1 MSKYIPMREVTFEEY
16 LHFIKKHNYVII
28 ENQKIEIGRPIPIRT
43 LQPVDFKLESSTVWS
58 FPERGKWATHYANAK
73 YRGNWA
79 PQVPRNLILKYSNP
93 GETVLDAFVGS
104 GTTLIECKLLGRNG
118 IGVDVNYEAIM
129 VAWDRL
135 NFKYNPEIEKKSTL
149 DAYMKLEEAKT
160 EWFEP
165 KIKLYHGD
173 ARNLDKI
180 EDESIDLIATH
191 PPYANIISYSKKAK
205 IEVKGDLS
213 KVTSVNEF
221 IREMKKVAEEFYRVL
236 KPGRYVAILIGDTRR
251 HKHFVP
257 ISFRVMQAFLDVG
270 FILKEDI
277 IKLQH
282 NMIGTIPWK
291 KWHQDFH
298 LIAHEHL
305 FIFRKPAKGEN
316 IKKFKES
323 MKWW

>member
-1 MSKYIPMREVTFEEY
+1 MREVPFEEY
-16 LHFIKKHNYVII
+16 LNFIKEHDYVII
-28 ENQKIEIGRPIPIRT
+28 ENQKIEIGKPIPIHT
-43 LQPVDFKLESSTVWS
+43 FQPEDFKLERSTVWS

-79 PQVPRNLILKYSNP
+79 PQVPRNIILKYSNP

-104 GTTLIECKLLGRNG
+104 GTTLIECKLLGRHG
-118 IGVDVNYEAIM
+118 IGVDINYEAIM

-135 NFKYNPEIEKKSTL
+135 NFKYTSKIGKKSTL
-149 DAYMKLEEAKT
+149 DAYLSPEKT
-160 EWFEP
+160 EIEVIEP
-165 KIKLYHGD
+165 EIKLYHGD

-191 PPYANIISYSKKAK
+191 PPYANIIRYSKKSRT
-205 IEVKGDLS
+205 EVPGDLS
-213 KVTSVNEF
+213 RVTSVEEF
-221 IREMKKVAEEFYRVL
+221 VKEMRKVAEEFYRVL
-236 KPGRYVAILIGDTRR
+236 KPGRYAAILIGDTRR

-257 ISFRVMQAFLDVG
+257 IAFRVMQAFLDVG

-277 IKLQH
+277 IKIQH
-282 NMIGTIPWK
+282 NMIGTISWK

-305 FIFRKPAKGEN
+305 LVFRKPEKGEN
-316 IKKFKES
+316 IIKFKDS
-323 MKWW
+323 AKWW

>member
-1 MSKYIPMREVTFEEY
+1 MREVPFEEY
-16 LHFIKKHNYVII
+16 LEFIKKHDHVII
-28 ENQKIEIGRPIPIRT
+28 EAQKIEIGKPIPIYT
-43 LQPVDFKLESSTVWS
+43 FQPTNFQLESSTVWS
-58 FPERGKWATHYANAK
+58 FPKRAKWATHHANAK

-93 GETVLDAFVGS
+93 GEIVLDAFVGS
-104 GTTLIECKLLGRNG
+104 GTTLIECKLLGRHG
-118 IGVDVNYEAIM
+118 IGVDINYEAIM

-135 NFKYNPEIEKKSTL
+135 NFEYNPELEKRRTL
-149 DAYMKLEEAKT
+149 DTYLKLEKGEK
-160 EWFEP
+160 EWIEP
-165 KIKLYHGD
+165 EIKLYHGD

-180 EDESIDLIATH
+180 ENESIDLIATH
-191 PPYANIISYSKKAK
+191 PPYANIISYTKKAK
-205 IEVKGDLS
+205 IKAEGDLS
-213 KVTSVNEF
+213 KVTSVDEF
-221 IREMKKVAEEFYRVL
+221 VKEMRKVAEEFYRVL
-236 KPGRYVAILIGDTRR
+236 KPGKHVAILIGDTRR

-257 ISFRVMQAFLDVG
+257 IAFRVMQAFLDVG

-305 FIFRKPAKGEN
+305 FVFRKPERGEN
-316 IKKFKES
+316 ITKYKES